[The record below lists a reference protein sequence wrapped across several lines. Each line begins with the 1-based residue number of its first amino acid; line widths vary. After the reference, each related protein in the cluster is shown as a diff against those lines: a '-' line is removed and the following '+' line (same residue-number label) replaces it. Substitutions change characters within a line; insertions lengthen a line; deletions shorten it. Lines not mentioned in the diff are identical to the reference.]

1 MSRALTVT
9 QLAIAIAAAAF
20 VGACGADGADGA
32 QGPPGPVGPAGGPG
46 ETGLPGEQGPPG
58 EAGPPAPAAEAGV
71 VEGGVTLSCLAPC
84 HDINGGI
91 NDRWKNTKHAM
102 MAANLEEQDTWTTQ
116 AASCGNCHAQDAIAN
131 RVAKKVGGGTPTSV
145 DKGQLN
151 YATAT
156 GGAAEALYAGNASTA
171 IVQCSTCHA
180 FDDANDPHKTQ
191 KAYVA
196 FSAPL
201 RVSKDAA
208 NKTFIEKS
216 PAGSTAPVGQAANAY
231 QRGNLCIYCHKSRKD
246 VTFYITADA
255 AGVGTN
261 TISSAFWG
269 PHEGPQSDVY
279 TALGGYEWAT
289 DVFTAPL
296 TYKRN
301 HAHTSLSDGCVDC
314 HMGTY
319 GAAAGTIPDHS
330 MNPRLATCTKTCH
343 VGETT
348 FDHNGGQTRVKALL
362 TELET
367 LLDGCSNPGT
377 PATCTA
383 MTGPGLLTRT
393 SSGLPVGVYP
403 AGLQAL
409 ERGDGNFKLDVAR
422 TYATPVKLTTDAAGA
437 LYNYFVIARG
447 AAFGV
452 HNPTYV
458 KEVLF
463 DSILAMKKFR
473 GLPLDPPTALGS
485 RP

>member
-1 MSRALTVT
+1 MTVT

-20 VGACGADGADGA
+20 VGACGSNGADGA
-32 QGPPGPVGPAGGPG
+32 QGPQGAVGPAGS
-46 ETGLPGEQGPPG
+46 PG
-58 EAGPPAPAAEAGV
+58 EAGPPGPPGPPGDAGPPGPAAEAGV
-71 VEGGVTLSCLAPC
+71 GGEAGVSLSCLSPC
-84 HDINGGI
+84 HAITGGI
-91 NDRWKNTKHAM
+91 LDQWKYTKHAL
-102 MAANLEEQDTWTTQ
+102 MAANLEEQEAWTSP
-116 AASCGNCHAQDAIAN
+116 ASSCGNCHAKDAIAN
-131 RVAKKVGGGTPTSV
+131 RVAKNVGGGTPTSV
-145 DKGQLN
+145 DKGQIN
-151 YATAT
+151 YASDAGVVT
-156 GGAAEALYAGNASTA
+156 EALYAGNSSTA
-171 IVQCSTCHA
+171 VVQCATCHA
-180 FDDANDPHKTQ
+180 FDDTNDPHVTQ
-191 KAYVA
+191 KAYVPY
-196 FSAPL
+196 SAPL
-201 RVSKDAA
+201 RVSKLAGVQSV
-208 NKTFIEKS
+208 IEKS

-231 QRGNLCIYCHKSRKD
+231 QRGNLCIFCHKSRKD
-246 VTFYITADA
+246 VTFYIKPDA

-279 TALGGYEWAT
+279 TALGGYEWTT

-301 HAHTSLSDGCVDC
+301 HAHTSLADGCVDC

-319 GAAAGTIPDHS
+319 GAAAGTIPDHT
-330 MNPRLATCTKTCH
+330 MTPRLATCVKTCH
-343 VGETT
+343 VGETS

-383 MTGPGLLTRT
+383 MAGPGLLTRT
-393 SSGLPVGVYP
+393 SSPP
-403 AGLQAL
+403 AGTFPSGLQAS

-422 TYATPVKLTTDAAGA
+422 TFATPVKLNADAAGA

-458 KEVLF
+458 KEILF